1 VRDITRCCALS
12 RLRFAGFTLIEVLV
26 TAAVMTC
33 GLVAVASMFSFA
45 VRANIADRQMAVA
58 TALLYD
64 KMEEFRSTPFDQ
76 PLWKNGDGFDY
87 VVKDMMYMRVW
98 QVSPAVPRNVTVIIY
113 VEGALTRRPAELIRA
128 ATVVAD
134 TF

>member
-1 VRDITRCCALS
+1 MRDITRCCALS

-87 VVKDMMYMRVW
+87 VVKDITYIRVW
-98 QVSPAVPRNVTVIIY
+98 QVSRTVPRNVTVIVY
-113 VEGALTRRPAELIRA
+113 VEGALKRGRTELIRA
-128 ATVVAD
+128 TTIVGD

>member
-1 VRDITRCCALS
+1 MRQN
-12 RLRFAGFTLIEVLV
+12 GFTLIEVLV
-26 TAAVMTC
+26 TAAVVTC

-45 VRANIADRQMAVA
+45 VRTNIADRQMAVA

-64 KMEEFRSTPFDQ
+64 KMEEFRSTSFDQ

-87 VVKDMMYMRVW
+87 VVKDITYIRVW
-98 QVSPAVPRNVTVIIY
+98 QVSRTVPRNVTVIVY
-113 VEGALTRRPAELIRA
+113 VEGALKRGRTELTR
-128 ATVVAD
+128 ATTIVGD

>member
-1 VRDITRCCALS
+1 MRQN
-12 RLRFAGFTLIEVLV
+12 GFTLIEVLV
-26 TAAVMTC
+26 TAAVVTS

-58 TALLYD
+58 TALVYD
-64 KMEEFRSTPFDQ
+64 KMEEFRSTAFDQ

-87 VVKDMMYMRVW
+87 VVKEVTYMRVW
-98 QVSPAVPRNVTVIIY
+98 QVSPAAPRNVTVIVY
-113 VEGALTRRPAELIRA
+113 VESGALTRRPTELVRA
-128 ATVVAD
+128 TTIVSD

>member
-1 VRDITRCCALS
+1 MLTLLDAARYRPCAS
-12 RLRFAGFTLIEVLV
+12 RGFTLIEVLV
-26 TAAVMTC
+26 TAAVVTC

-45 VRANIADRQMAVA
+45 VRANIADRQMAMA

-64 KMEEFRSTPFDQ
+64 KMEEFRSTSFDQ

-87 VVKDMMYMRVW
+87 VVKETTYMRVW
-98 QVSPAVPRNVTVIIY
+98 QVSPGVPRNVTVIVY
-113 VEGALTRRPAELIRA
+113 VEGALTRRPTELIRA
-128 ATVVAD
+128 TTVVSD